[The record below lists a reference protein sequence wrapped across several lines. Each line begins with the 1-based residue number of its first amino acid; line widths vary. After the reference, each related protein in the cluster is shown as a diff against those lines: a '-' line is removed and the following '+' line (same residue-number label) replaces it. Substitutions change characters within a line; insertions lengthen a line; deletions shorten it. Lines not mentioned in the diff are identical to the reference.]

1 MKTEDFNK
9 RRVAYLVERLK
20 EDVLSGSEIEEIR
33 DIIRNQP
40 RAFRHFVELLY
51 LSADLR
57 EVVGN
62 WQGQG
67 QGQGQVQGQSGSI
80 VIGRFLWRAAS
91 GLAVVAVVTLMALWP
106 WAKSPTGAGG
116 GLLSAAH
123 SDAGGIA
130 VVTQTSGVEWG
141 EGTSLS
147 VERLERGVPVG
158 AGVLEIVTGL
168 AQIDFYSGATVI
180 VEGPTSIKLETPE
193 LVRLEYGNVWAH
205 VPPPARG
212 FRVVTSG
219 FEVVDLGT
227 EFVMKVDREGHGEV
241 HVLDGE
247 VEVHSKTKTGHK
259 ENLLTGEAL
268 NLAVDGTTS
277 EIESRAGSFAAA
289 ERLSSS
295 ARKNFEGWK
304 AFHQEMCSDPDMLL
318 AYDFQDS
325 CPRGL
330 TVRNVAAA
338 SPEDTDGAVVGCRRA
353 EGRWAGKGALE
364 FRNSSHRIRTNIL
377 STFENLTLACW
388 VRVDQLNSRTTSLLY
403 SEADDKK
410 RSVNWVLVKVKGQ
423 SFHLHFRE
431 TAGGPSNT
439 LDQRHYHCDRN
450 ILKDSSFGS
459 WMHVAVTYDSKAG
472 RVTHYLNGEVIG
484 INEEENPRLLGIGIA
499 DIGNWSYQ
507 AWAEGTEFE
516 VRNLNG
522 AIDEFLIMRRAA
534 RPEEIAAMFAAG
546 SP

>member
-1 MKTEDFNK
+1 MKTEDSNN

-20 EDVLSGSEIEEIR
+20 EDALGEGEIEEIR

-40 RAFRHFVELLY
+40 CACRRFVELLY

-57 EVVGN
+57 VVVGN
-62 WQGQG
+62 WQEQVDGQN
-67 QGQGQVQGQSGSI
+67 GSI

-91 GLAVVAVVTLMALWP
+91 GLAAVAVVTLMVLWL
-106 WAKSPTGAGG
+106 WAKSPRGAEGDFS
-116 GLLSAAH
+116 SAGH

-130 VVTQTSGVEWG
+130 VVSQTSGVEWG

-147 VERLERGVPVG
+147 VEKLERGAPVG
-158 AGVLEIVTGL
+158 AGVLEIVSGL
-168 AQIDFYSGATVI
+168 AQVDFYSGATVI
-180 VEGPTSIKLETPE
+180 LEGPTWIKLETPD
-193 LVRLEYGNVWAH
+193 LVRLEYGNLWAH

-212 FRVVTSG
+212 FRVETSG
-219 FEVVDLGT
+219 FKVVDLGT

-247 VEVHSKTKTGHK
+247 VEVHSKTSNGQK
-259 ENLLTGEAL
+259 ENLLTGEGL

-277 EIESRAGSFAAA
+277 EIEARADSFDAA
-289 ERLSSS
+289 ERLSRS
-295 ARKNFEGWK
+295 ARKNFQRWQ
-304 AFHQEMCSDPDMLL
+304 AFHQELCGDPDMLV
-318 AYDFQDS
+318 AYDFQDN
-325 CPRGL
+325 CPHGL

-338 SPEDTDGAVVGCRRA
+338 SSQDTNGAVVGCRRA

-364 FRNSSHRIRTNIL
+364 FRNASHRVRTNVL

-388 VRVDQLNSRTTSLLY
+388 VRVDRLNSRTTSLLY
-403 SEADDKK
+403 SEADDQK
-410 RSVNWVLVKVKGQ
+410 RSVNWSLVKVDGQ
-423 SFHLHFRE
+423 SIHLHFRD
-431 TAGGPSNT
+431 TTGGSSNI

-450 ILKDSSFGS
+450 ILKDSSLGS

-507 AWAEGTEFE
+507 VWAEGTEFE

-534 RPEEIAAMFAAG
+534 RPEQIAAMFAAG